1 VLLQATHFYEVVEYK
16 MGWSNLLLRKQ
27 LFKAFDLEGHGDIT
41 FTEFCEGYST
51 MLRGTVPELQEFAWR
66 VYHIQGDSNLLSLT
80 DVSALIISAPFSP
93 PSALLPLI
101 ILLLFLCSS
110 APLLCSHLS
119 FFNTS

>member
-1 VLLQATHFYEVVEYK
+1 MHAQTLRCCPLNPARTQPVVPLLQATHFYEVVEYE

-66 VYHIQGDSNLLSLT
+66 VYHIQGDADLMSLT
-80 DVSALIISAPFSP
+80 DVSFPLCNARP
-93 PSALLPLI
+93 PPTI
-101 ILLLFLCSS
+101 NRH
-110 APLLCSHLS
+110 LLCCRH
-119 FFNTS
+119 

>member
-1 VLLQATHFYEVVEYK
+1 MLSEPYEPERSLRCCMQATHFYEVVEYE

-66 VYHIQGDSNLLSLT
+66 VYHIQGDADLMSLT
-80 DVSALIISAPFSP
+80 DVSF
-93 PSALLPLI
+93 PSALLVFPPKQRHPL
-101 ILLLFLCSS
+101 CC
-110 APLLCSHLS
+110 A
-119 FFNTS
+119 